1 MRLFLIT
8 YDLKKEHT
16 ESSYS
21 MLYDKI
27 QSYGDVQH
35 PLASVWVVAV
45 DNLIDANM
53 ISANLRTV
61 MDKNDFLLVIEI
73 SGTANRQGWLPK
85 AFWDWMD
92 KHALY

>member
-8 YDLKKEHT
+8 YDVKKEHAK
-16 ESSYS
+16 SDS
-21 MLYDKI
+21 MLSHKI

-35 PLASVWVVAV
+35 PFDSVWIVAV
-45 DNLIDANM
+45 SNLVDANM
-53 ISANLRTV
+53 ISSNLRTV

-73 SGTANRQGWLPK
+73 SGDANRQGWLPK
-85 AFWDWMD
+85 TFWDWMD